1 MTGLI
6 IFHGDSPFI
15 KNSLQNAFILS
26 AQARDLNTDGDL
38 FSQIYRQG
46 TQPVFFTQ
54 ASGKERFRDITEQ
67 VKYDTQWSCGK
78 SQLLIEDRDL
88 RRVGE

>member
-1 MTGLI
+1 MTGLV

-15 KNSLQNAFILS
+15 KNSRQNAFMLS
-26 AQARDLNTDGDL
+26 AQARDLITDGDL

-46 TQPVFFTQ
+46 TQPVFCTQ
-54 ASGKERFRDITEQ
+54 ASGKERFWDITEQ
-67 VKYDTQWSCGK
+67 VKHDIQWSCGN
-78 SQLLIEDRDL
+78 SQLLIKDRDL